1 MALNMDAAVKIK
13 ASVDG
18 LQQISALERS
28 LKNVEGQAGR
38 TSGVMGRLRGAA
50 GGLSGA
56 LGSILPAVGVAGIAA
71 MGKQAIDAADN
82 LNDLSQRVGVAV
94 PTLSKFGAAAEDSGT
109 SIEEVAKAMGRLSK
123 GIVDPASKT
132 NEALKSIGVSSTDA
146 AGKVRSVDAIML
158 DLADR
163 FSKMPDG
170 AEKTALALELF
181 GKSGMNLIPML
192 NGGRDALSQYAAT
205 IDKDMAEA
213 ADKFNDALN
222 AVSRSLAGPF
232 NKAVTALLPLITQLA
247 NAIAG
252 MAEAFAK
259 LPAPVQGLIGGVTA
273 IVAAFVILA
282 PAITAVVSAMTA
294 IGPVIASIGS
304 ALAALGPV
312 IVGIFSGPVGWVA
325 LAIAAGAAIYAFRD
339 QIGDA
344 FNTLGGILTEAAK
357 GFKYL
362 FIDPVTSFLGDMW
375 RNITGMFSRLA
386 EALSAPFVV
395 VATTIRGIVNTIIG
409 GIQSAINGAIG
420 GINALIQQANRALAV
435 VRLPQ
440 IPQVSPVAL
449 PRFAEGGIVTRPTAL
464 IAGEGGEPEYIIP
477 QSKASA
483 FASNIMAGQRGAA
496 AVPSTAQRS
505 GTAQINIQTGPVMQQ
520 NGTRYVT
527 ITDMEQALQTM
538 ADTLLGSV
546 RSTGGR
552 RYVGLA

>member
-259 LPAPVQGLIGGVTA
+259 LPAPVQGLIGSVTA

-362 FIDPVTSFLGDMW
+362 FIDPVTSFLSDMW
-375 RNITGMFSRLA
+375 NNITGMFGRLA
-386 EALSAPFVV
+386 EALSAPFVL

>member
-18 LQQISALERS
+18 LQQISGLERS
-28 LKNVEGQAGR
+28 LKNVEGQASR
-38 TSGVMGRLRGAA
+38 TSSVMGRLRGAA

-56 LGSILPAVGVAGIAA
+56 LGAILPAVGVAGIAA
-71 MGKQAIDAADN
+71 MGKQAIDPADN

-146 AGKVRSVDAIML
+146 AGRVRSVDAIML

-170 AEKTALALELF
+170 AQKTALALELF

-259 LPAPVQGLIGGVTA
+259 LPAPLQGFIGA
-273 IVAAFVILA
+273 VAALGAAFLVVA

-304 ALAALGPV
+304 ALGALGTV
-312 IVGIFSGPVGWVA
+312 LAGVFSGPVGWVA
-325 LAIAAGAAIYAFRD
+325 LVIAAGAAIYAFRD
-339 QIGDA
+339 QIGDVFNSIGFALTAAATA
-344 FNTLGGILTEAAK
+344 FKVA
-357 GFKYL
+357 FV
-362 FIDPVTSFLGDMW
+362 DPVIGFLAGMW
-375 RNITGMFSRLA
+375 RSITDMFGRLA

-395 VATTIRGIVNTIIG
+395 VATTIRGIVNTIIS
-409 GIQSAINGAIG
+409 GIQKAINGAIG
-420 GINALIQQANRALAV
+420 GINALIQQANRALTV
-435 VRLPQ
+435 VMLPQ
-440 IPQVSPVAL
+440 IPQVGPVTL
-449 PRFAEGGIVTRPTAL
+449 PRFAQGGVVTKPTAL

-477 QSKASA
+477 QSKATA

-496 AVPSTAQRS
+496 AIPSTSQRS
-505 GTAQINIQTGPVMQQ
+505 GTAQINIQTGPVLQQ

-527 ITDMEQALQTM
+527 VSDMEQALQTM
-538 ADTLLGSV
+538 ANTLLGGV
-546 RSTGGR
+546 RSAGGR

>member
-56 LGSILPAVGVAGIAA
+56 LGAILPAVGVAGIAA

-339 QIGDA
+339 QIGDV
-344 FNTLGGILTEAAK
+344 FNSIGFALTESATA
-357 GFKYL
+357 FKVA
-362 FIDPVTSFLGDMW
+362 FVDPVIASLAGMW
-375 RNITGMFSRLA
+375 RSITSMFGSLA
-386 EALSAPFVV
+386 QALSAPFVV

>member
-232 NKAVTALLPLITQLA
+232 NKAVTALLPLITGLA
-247 NAIAG
+247 EGIAG
-252 MAEAFAK
+252 LAEAFAK
-259 LPAPVQGLIGGVTA
+259 LPAPAQGFIGAVAGL
-273 IVAAFVILA
+273 VAAFVILA

-325 LAIAAGAAIYAFRD
+325 LAIAAGVAIYAFRD

-362 FIDPVTSFLGDMW
+362 FIDPVTSFLSDMW

-420 GINALIQQANRALAV
+420 GINELIQQANRALAV

>member
-28 LKNVEGQAGR
+28 LKNVEDQTGR

-56 LGSILPAVGVAGIAA
+56 LGAILPAVGVAGIAA

-94 PTLSKFGAAAEDSGT
+94 PTLSRFGAAAEDSGT
-109 SIEEVAKAMGRLSK
+109 SIEEVAKAMGRLSR

-146 AGKVRSVDAIML
+146 AGRVRSVDAIML

-232 NKAVTALLPLITQLA
+232 NKAVTALLPLITGLA
-247 NAIAG
+247 EGIAG
-252 MAEAFAK
+252 LAEAFAK
-259 LPAPVQGLIGGVTA
+259 LPAPAQGFIGAVAGLA
-273 IVAAFVILA
+273 AAFVILA

-304 ALAALGPV
+304 ALGGLGAV
-312 IVGIFSGPVGWVA
+312 LAGVFSGPVGWVA
-325 LAIAAGAAIYAFRD
+325 LIIAAGAAIYAFRD
-339 QIGDA
+339 QIGDV
-344 FNTLGGILTEAAK
+344 FNSIGFALTEAATA
-357 GFKYL
+357 FKVA
-362 FIDPVTSFLGDMW
+362 FVDPVIGFLAGMW
-375 RNITGMFSRLA
+375 RSITDMFGRLA

-440 IPQVSPVAL
+440 IPQVGFVAL
-449 PRFAEGGIVTRPTAL
+449 PQFAEGGIVTRPTAL